1 MGFDGI
7 MSNSSALR
15 CQNQAKE
22 VAMLDVLSEG
32 RLDSGVG
39 KGSQTTGTADL
50 LFRTRGSLVS
60 EVLDLFPLDTNLCH
74 CFNPYLEMNL

>member
-1 MGFDGI
+1 MTNCDMPNHGTN
-7 MSNSSALR
+7 MY
-15 CQNQAKE
+15 QNQADE

-32 RLDSGVG
+32 RLDFGVG
-39 KGSQTTGTADL
+39 RGSQATGTADL

-60 EVLDLFPLDTNLCH
+60 EVLDLLPLETNLCH